1 MEKLIALMVNPSDI
15 TRMPRAKDRIN
26 LSKGIAYPF
35 FIQDD
40 KDRACQMTC
49 SVSGFANCD

>member
-35 FIQDD
+35 LFKKI
-40 KDRACQMTC
+40 KTEH
-49 SVSGFANCD
+49 VI